1 MIVGLTGGIGAGKS
15 AAGDFFIELG
25 IDQIDADM
33 ISKNILDD
41 NLQARKSFVETFG
54 EGYLNENNKINRSLL
69 RKDIFKDNNKKE
81 QLELIIHPI
90 VQEEILR
97 FISKSNSIYKIIMV
111 PLIFETN
118 SKDFYDKII
127 LIDCEENYQIERASQ
142 RDKKTK
148 EDIVNIIKNQATREQ
163 RQSIADEIILNNS
176 TLEDLKSQV
185 IKVHQKLLGININE

>member
-1 MIVGLTGGIGAGKS
+1 MIVGLTGGIGSGKS
-15 AAGDFFIELG
+15 AAGNFFIELG
-25 IDQIDADM
+25 IDLIDADM

-54 EGYLNENNKINRSLL
+54 EGYLNENNKIDRSLL

-127 LIDCEENYQIERASQ
+127 LIDCEENLQIERASQ

>member
-1 MIVGLTGGIGAGKS
+1 
-15 AAGDFFIELG
+15 
-25 IDQIDADM
+25 
-33 ISKNILDD
+33 
-41 NLQARKSFVETFG
+41 
-54 EGYLNENNKINRSLL
+54 
-69 RKDIFKDNNKKE
+69 
-81 QLELIIHPI
+81 
-90 VQEEILR
+90 
-97 FISKSNSIYKIIMV
+97 MV

-163 RQSIADEIILNNS
+163 RQSIADEIILNDS

>member
-1 MIVGLTGGIGAGKS
+1 MIVGLTGGIGSGKS
-15 AAGDFFIELG
+15 AAGNFFVELG
-25 IDQIDADM
+25 IDLIDADM

-41 NLQARKSFVETFG
+41 NLQARKLFIEKFG
-54 EGYLNENNKINRSLL
+54 KNYLNENNKIDRSLL
-69 RKDIFKDNNKKE
+69 RKDIFKDDNKKE

-118 SKDFYDKII
+118 SQNFYDKII
-127 LIDCEENYQIERASQ
+127 LIDCEENLQIERASQ

-163 RQSIADEIILNNS
+163 RQSIADEIIINNS

>member
-1 MIVGLTGGIGAGKS
+1 MIVGLTGGIGSGKS
-15 AAGDFFIELG
+15 AAGNFFIELG
-25 IDQIDADM
+25 IDLIDADM

-54 EGYLNENNKINRSLL
+54 EGYLNENNKIDRSLL